1 MSGDLSA
8 HFNRSEFSCKC
19 GCSQDTVDTKLI
31 EGLEHVRAHFDG
43 APITVNS
50 GNRCPAYNASV
61 GGATSS
67 QHLIS
72 RAADITVSGSSPE
85 EVYAYLDE
93 WWPGGLGKYDT
104 FTHVDSR
111 SSRARWGVG

>member
-1 MSGDLSA
+1 MGDISA

-19 GCSQDTVDTKLI
+19 GCSQDTVDAKLI
-31 EGLEHVRAHFDG
+31 EGLEIIREHFGG
-43 APITVNS
+43 AAITISS
-50 GNRCPAYNASV
+50 GNRCPSYNSSV
-61 GGATSS
+61 GGAISS

-72 RAADITVSGSSPE
+72 RAADITVSRFSPE
-85 EVYAYLDE
+85 EVHAYLDT

-111 SSRARWGVG
+111 SYKTRWGV